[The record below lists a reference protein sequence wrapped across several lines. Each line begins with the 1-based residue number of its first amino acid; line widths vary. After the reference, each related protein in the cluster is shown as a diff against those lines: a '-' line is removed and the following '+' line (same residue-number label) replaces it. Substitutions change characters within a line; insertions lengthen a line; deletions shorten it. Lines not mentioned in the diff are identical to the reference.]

1 VVVTTLLDP
10 QQATK
15 EDLAALYRARW
26 NAEIDQADCRSSGS
40 LYLDG
45 VAA

>member
-10 QQATK
+10 RQAT
-15 EDLAALYRARW
+15 EGELAALYRARW
-26 NAEIDQADCRSSGS
+26 HNETYQADCRSSGS